1 MQCQHPVQINRTL
14 ERVIPTSTITMLPGV
29 QLADVYARGVQIE
42 FSSPSNLGQRTR
54 LDSKMTL
61 QGRERIKSRY
71 RFSFQLTS
79 LTQDLYPIPG
89 L

>member
-71 RFSFQLTS
+71 RFSFQLTP